1 MTFPYFAG
9 KRVLYVHGFGS
20 AGSTH
25 TAVLLRQLLPQAEVL
40 HPDVPLAPA
49 EQLPFLRHYVEEH
62 RPALIIGTSMG
73 AMLTEK
79 LRGVDRIC
87 VNPALHMD
95 RTVGVTVKYGEYH
108 ILNPRQDGVQKINVT
123 KALGKE
129 FAAVCAQNFQGL
141 TPQDADRVAG
151 LFGIHDDVVNCYDEF
166 RAHYPRAIRFDGEHR
181 LNDHVLLHSVMP
193 VVRFFHLRQLGVEPP
208 AVAVRLEALRRAD
221 GSLVSGARQAFET
234 LAETYDAYI
243 LATPD
248 EAAEAQAEQWAE
260 RNLGVCAWHRLLLT
274 YHAERLLAD
283 YLVTPRPDD
292 ERRFAGTVVPFGAP
306 AFKTWDAVLAY
317 FSRLG
322 GQ

>member
-1 MTFPYFAG
+1 MPFPYFAG

-25 TAVLLRQLLPQAEVL
+25 TAVLLQQLLPQAEVL
-40 HPDVPLAPA
+40 HPDVPLEPA
-49 EQLPFLRHYVEEH
+49 EQLPFLRHYVEAH

-95 RTVGVTVKYGEYH
+95 QTVGQTVKYGDYT
-108 ILNPRQDGVQKINVT
+108 IQNPRQDGVTKISVT
-123 KALGKE
+123 KTLGKA

-141 TPQDADRVAG
+141 TPQDADHVAG
-151 LFGIHDDVVNCYDEF
+151 LFGTHDETVNCYDEF
-166 RAHYPRAIRFDGEHR
+166 RAHYPRSIHFDGEHR

-193 VVRFFHLRQLGVEPP
+193 VVRFFHLRQLGVELP
-208 AVAVRLEALRRAD
+208 AVAVRLEVLRRAD
-221 GSLVSGARQAFET
+221 ATLVSSARQAFET
-234 LAETYDAYI
+234 LAQTYDAYV

-248 EAAEAQAEQWAE
+248 EAAEAHAEQWLQE
-260 RNLGVCAWHRLLLT
+260 NLGVCAWHRLIQT
-274 YHAERLLAD
+274 YHPERLLAD
-283 YLVTPRPDD
+283 YLVTPRADD
-292 ERRFAGTVVPFGAP
+292 ERRFAGTTIKYGDP
-306 AFKTWDAVLAY
+306 AFKTWDAVMAY